1 MSQAFSGVQQSYARG
16 PSGTVVRRS
25 IGEVFLA
32 TSERSPSSLAIVS
45 RHQGVRLSWSE
56 YADQALRVAAGLR
69 ALGVRPGDRAGIWST
84 TCFEWPVIQFGCALA
99 GVILVNVN
107 PAGRVY
113 ELSFVLRKSR
123 LSVLFLHA
131 QDARADYR
139 SILEESR
146 AGQTLA
152 LKHVIFLGSADWNS
166 FLREPDGV
174 TVSPDPGETANIQ
187 YTSGTTGEPK
197 GVMLTHVNLVN
208 NGRAFEEYLRLTPED
223 RICVPV
229 PLFHCF
235 GSVIGTM
242 TAAISGAACV
252 FPAAG
257 FDALATLEAIDAEQ
271 VTAIYGVPT
280 MFIAALHHPEFS
292 RFHLTS
298 LRTGVMAGAPCPVEI
313 MHQVVD
319 RMHCPQMLVAYGQTE
334 SSPGITCSRVDDDVE
349 TRCTTVGFP
358 IPEAEVR
365 IASPDGATLPVGE
378 QGELQA
384 RGHMVM
390 KGYDGEPE
398 ATARAIDADGWL
410 HTGDLAVMRP
420 DGYFRITGR
429 AKDMIIRGGENV
441 YPREVEEFL
450 HTHPAIAEVQ
460 VIGIP
465 DERLGE
471 IVVAWVRLKAGCAA
485 GEEDVH
491 AFCRGRLAYYK
502 VPQHIRFVDA
512 FPMTL
517 SGKAQKFR
525 MREFE
530 IAERGLEGIARQ
542 ATA

>member
-1 MSQAFSGVQQSYARG
+1 LSSASSVVQQSYARG
-16 PSGTVVRRS
+16 PRGTVVRRS
-25 IGEVFLA
+25 VGDTFLETA
-32 TSERSPSSLAIVS
+32 ARCPDRPAVVS
-45 RHQGVRLSWSE
+45 RHQNTRLSWAE

-69 ALGVRPGDRAGIWST
+69 ALGIRPGDRVGIWST

-99 GVILVNVN
+99 GAVLVNVN
-107 PAGRVY
+107 PASRVH

-123 LSVLFLHA
+123 MAALFLHE
-131 QDARADYR
+131 QDARANYR
-139 SILEESR
+139 SILEESS

-152 LKHVIFLGSADWNS
+152 LKHAIYLGSSDWNG

-174 TVSPDPGETANIQ
+174 TVSPDPDEPANIQ
-187 YTSGTTGEPK
+187 YTSGTTGQPK

-208 NGRAFEEYLRLTPED
+208 NGRAFAEYLQLTAED

-242 TAAISGAACV
+242 TGAVSGAACV

-257 FDALATLEAIDAEQ
+257 FDALATLEAIDAEK
-271 VTAIYGVPT
+271 VTAIYGVPA
-280 MFIAALHHPEFS
+280 MFIAELQHPEFN
-292 RFHLTS
+292 RFRLDS
-298 LRTGVMAGAPCPVEI
+298 LRTGVMAGAPCPVEV

-319 RMHCPQMLVAYGQTE
+319 RMHCGQMLVAYGQTE
-334 SSPGITCSRVDDDVE
+334 SSPAITCSRVHDDVE

-365 IASPDGATLPVGE
+365 IASPDGVTLPVGVP
-378 QGELQA
+378 GELLA

-390 KGYDGEPE
+390 KGYDDEPE

-410 HTGDLAVMRP
+410 HTGDLAVMRA
-420 DGYFRITGR
+420 DGYFKITGR
-429 AKDMIIRGGENV
+429 AKDVIIRGGENIS
-441 YPREVEEFL
+441 PREVEEFL
-450 HTHPAIAEVQ
+450 HTHPAVAEVQ

-465 DERLGE
+465 DVRLGE
-471 IVVAWVRLKAGCAA
+471 TVVAWIRLKAGCAA
-485 GEEDVH
+485 VEEDIR
-491 AFCRGRLAYYK
+491 AFCNGQLAYYK
-502 VPQHIRFVDA
+502 VPQHIRFVDS

-530 IAERGLEGIARQ
+530 IAARGLEGVAHQ
-542 ATA
+542 PTA